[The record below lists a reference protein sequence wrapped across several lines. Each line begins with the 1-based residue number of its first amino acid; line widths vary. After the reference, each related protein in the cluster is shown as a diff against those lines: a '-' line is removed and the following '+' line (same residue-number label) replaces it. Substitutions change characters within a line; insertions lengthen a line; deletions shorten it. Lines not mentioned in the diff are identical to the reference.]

1 MFMQIL
7 AFAHLAGRPSQEV
20 PGPGV
25 GAFELHGLHSGQ
37 KCSLAVT
44 GTRCRRG
51 VSRSS
56 SRGFGMVQVLL
67 LIAVLAG
74 LATMGYLQWR
84 ERSAVESSRQER
96 QALAQAD
103 RAIVTFATV
112 MRRLPCPDTNRDG
125 VEDCG
130 AGDQKGWLPSVS
142 LRLAGADPGVDVG
155 QLRYLV
161 QRGGGANDL
170 TVLDDAW
177 RPLEYDTTGK
187 TYASMRATTATGGDY
202 QADILTL
209 ADLCQRLDEGR
220 KTPYTAGMA
229 EVRSTPVR
237 TTAYALVHPG
247 NDDADGNGSLFDGA
261 NASADSAVE
270 DPTRRPLLSR
280 YNDIVLERSYA
291 SLLAGLHCAPL
302 IDSINTVALAHDV
315 VLQVDDLKTGNIAAA
330 KQAIVFAALG
340 AAITAADMTGT
351 ILGGIADAG
360 NAAVEWAICAATLGL
375 AVNACAAAP
384 QHTAAVALTGG
395 VLYANGVSVGLN
407 VVAAVMAGN
416 ALALADSSVDASTL
430 TCPSTDYTQALAAA
444 KKEWDDAVADRNTLI
459 TKINDKTNELNAANV
474 ARANAINN
482 LVAQVRAGGTSTSI
496 DSRIQPVLDAATNWE
511 SSNFSL
517 TAATMR
523 RDNYQTAVTQWTN
536 QVATYANMLANR
548 TAMISQLNADI
559 ATLDA
564 QIAAA
569 TDPAVKAALQ
579 KQRLEKTS
587 QLTLLNDPVALQAE
601 YDKAVTERNN
611 AQSNLTAAQTDLSAA
626 QASVGSAQT
635 SFQTAYS
642 NLRNAGRYTIF
653 VGGVA
658 TWVGC
663 TTTSSGVCQSGDVVT
678 SGGIQAALVDLF
690 GGSSVSPDPDAKY
703 LKPIKLQRELNALQS
718 QLGEANK
725 RVTDAKNIY
734 DQLKTQADN
743 PPPCNITGKG
753 VTPMPPSAALDILIK
768 VDEKGG
774 TR

>member
-1 MFMQIL
+1 MFMLIVAITHIAAGSCWGASGPRSGIL
-7 AFAHLAGRPSQEV
+7 EPLGRHAVRSHCPQV
-20 PGPGV
+20 
-25 GAFELHGLHSGQ
+25 ASG
-37 KCSLAVT
+37 
-44 GTRCRRG
+44 RG
-51 VSRSS
+51 CASVNASR

-74 LATMGYLQWR
+74 LATTGYLQWR
-84 ERSAVESSRQER
+84 ERSAVDSSRQER
-96 QALAQAD
+96 QALVQAD

-112 MRRLPCPDTNRDG
+112 MRRLPCPDINRDG
-125 VEDCG
+125 IEDCS
-130 AGDQKGWLPSVS
+130 AVDQKGWLPSVS
-142 LRLAGADPGVDVG
+142 LLMAGADPGVNVG

-177 RPLEYDTTGK
+177 RPLEYDTKGK
-187 TYASMRATTATGGDY
+187 TYGSMRATTATGGDY

-209 ADLCQRLDEGR
+209 TDLCKRLDDGR
-220 KTPYTAGMA
+220 ATPYAAGMA
-229 EVRSTPVR
+229 EVRSSPVR

-247 NDDADGNGSLFDGA
+247 NDDADGDGSFFDGA

-270 DPTRRPLLSR
+270 DPIRRPLLAR

-315 VLQVDDLKTGNIAAA
+315 VSQVDDLKTGNIAAA
-330 KQAIVFAALG
+330 QQAIIFAALG
-340 AAITAADMTGT
+340 AVITANDMAGT
-351 ILGGIADAG
+351 ILGDVMDAA
-360 NAAVEWAICAATLGL
+360 NAAVDWAFCAATLGL

-384 QHTAAVALTGG
+384 QHTAAVGLGGG

-416 ALALADSSVDASTL
+416 ALALADSSVDSSTL
-430 TCPSTDYTQALAAA
+430 TCPSTDYTQVLAAA
-444 KKEWDDAVADRNTLI
+444 KKGWDDAIADRSSLI
-459 TKINDKTNELNAANV
+459 TKINDKSDELSAANT
-474 ARANAINN
+474 ARTNAINN

-511 SSNFSL
+511 SSSFSL
-517 TAATMR
+517 KAATDR
-523 RDNYQTAVTQWTN
+523 RDNYQIAVTQWTN
-536 QVATYANMLANR
+536 QVATYADMLANR
-548 TAMISQLNADI
+548 TAMIAQINADI
-559 ATLDA
+559 QSLDT
-564 QIAAA
+564 QIAAT
-569 TDPAVKAALQ
+569 TDPTVKATLR

-611 AQSNLTAAQTDLSAA
+611 AQSNLNSAQSDLSAA
-626 QASVGSAQT
+626 QASTGSAQT

-653 VGGVA
+653 VGAVA
-658 TWVGC
+658 AATGC
-663 TTTSSGVCQSGDVVT
+663 TTTAAGVCQSGDIVT
-678 SGGIQAALVDLF
+678 SGGIQSALVDLF
-690 GGSSVSPDPDAKY
+690 GGSSVSPDPNAKY

-718 QLGEANK
+718 IVGEADK
-725 RVTDAKNIY
+725 RVTNAQNMY
-734 DQLKTQADN
+734 NQVKTQADN

-753 VTPMPPSAALDILIK
+753 VTPMPPSTAMDILIQ
-768 VDEKGG
+768 VDQKGG

>member
-1 MFMQIL
+1 MFMLTL
-7 AFAHLAGRPSQEV
+7 AFVQLVRKS
-20 PGPGV
+20 
-25 GAFELHGLHSGQ
+25 
-37 KCSLAVT
+37 
-44 GTRCRRG
+44 
-51 VSRSS
+51 SRSVS
-56 SRGFGMVQVLL
+56 GSAAGIVEPQGAYLGMNRSPLCGGKSSRLFDARSRGFGMVQVLL

-84 ERSAVESSRQER
+84 ERSAVDSSRQER
-96 QALAQAD
+96 QALSQAD

-125 VEDCG
+125 IEDCG
-130 AGDQKGWLPSVS
+130 AADQKGWLPSVS

-161 QRGGGANDL
+161 QRGGGKNDL

-187 TYASMRATTATGGDY
+187 TYATMRETTATGGEY

-209 ADLCQRLDEGR
+209 TDICQRLEDGR
-220 KTPYTAGMA
+220 TTAYTPGMA
-229 EVRSTPVR
+229 EVRSSPVR

-247 NDDADGNGSLFDGA
+247 NDDADGDGSLFDGA

-270 DPTRRPLLSR
+270 DPTLRPLLSR
-280 YNDIVLERSYA
+280 YNDIVLERSYT

-360 NAAVEWAICAATLGL
+360 NAAVEWALCAATLGL

-407 VVAAVMAGN
+407 VVAAIMAGN
-416 ALALADSSVDASTL
+416 ALALADSSVDSSTL
-430 TCPSTDYTQALAAA
+430 TCPSTDYTQALNAA
-444 KKEWDDAVADRNTLI
+444 KKEWDDAVAARDALI
-459 TKINDKTNELNAANV
+459 TKINNKTNELNTANV
-474 ARANAINN
+474 ARTNAINN

-511 SSNFSL
+511 SSSFSL
-517 TAATMR
+517 SAATQR

-536 QVATYANMLANR
+536 QVATYADMLANR
-548 TAMISQLNADI
+548 TTLITQLNADI
-559 ATLDA
+559 AALDA
-564 QIAAA
+564 QIAAT
-569 TDPAVKAALQ
+569 TDPAVKATLQ

-587 QLTLLNDPVALQAE
+587 QLTLLNDPVALQGE

-611 AQSNLTAAQTDLSAA
+611 AQANLNAAQADLSAA

-653 VGGVA
+653 VGAVA
-658 TWVGC
+658 AATGC
-663 TTTSSGVCQSGDVVT
+663 TTTASGVCQTGDIVT
-678 SGGIQAALVDLF
+678 SGGIQGALVDLF
-690 GGSSVSPDPDAKY
+690 GVSSVTPDPDAKY

-725 RVTDAKNIY
+725 RVTDAQNIY
-734 DQLKTQADN
+734 NQLKTQADN

-768 VDEKGG
+768 VDQKGG

>member
-1 MFMQIL
+1 M
-7 AFAHLAGRPSQEV
+7 RCSE
-20 PGPGV
+20 
-25 GAFELHGLHSGQ
+25 GAS
-37 KCSLAVT
+37 CY
-44 GTRCRRG
+44 R
-51 VSRSS
+51 

-125 VEDCG
+125 LEDCG

-187 TYASMRATTATGGDY
+187 TYAMRATTAAGGAY
-202 QADILTL
+202 KADIQTL
-209 ADLCQRLDEGR
+209 ADLCQRLEDGR
-220 KTPYTAGMA
+220 KTPYAAGMA
-229 EVRSTPVR
+229 EVRSSPVR
-237 TTAYALVHPG
+237 TVAYALVHPG

-270 DPTRRPLLSR
+270 DPVRRPLLAR
-280 YNDIVLERSYA
+280 YNDIVMEHSYV

-315 VLQVDDLKTGNIAAA
+315 VTQVDDLRTGNIAAA
-330 KQAIVFAALG
+330 KQAVVFAALG

-351 ILGGIADAG
+351 ILGGISDAG

-430 TCPSTDYTQALAAA
+430 TCPSTDYTQTLAAA

-474 ARANAINN
+474 ARTIAINN

-496 DSRIQPVLDAATNWE
+496 DSRILPVLDAATTWE
-511 SSNFSL
+511 SNSFSL

-548 TAMISQLNADI
+548 TTMISQLNVDI
-559 ATLDA
+559 AALDA
-564 QIAAA
+564 QIATT

-601 YDKAVTERNN
+601 YDKAVTERTN
-611 AQSNLTAAQTDLSAA
+611 AQNNLNAAQSDLSAA

-635 SFQTAYS
+635 IFQTAYS
-642 NLRNAGRYTIF
+642 NLSNAGRYTIF
-653 VGGVA
+653 VGAAAAA
-658 TWVGC
+658 TGC
-663 TTTSSGVCQSGDVVT
+663 TTTSAGVCQAGDIVT
-678 SGGIQAALVDLF
+678 SAGIQAALVDLF

-725 RVTDAKNIY
+725 RVTNAKNIY

>member
-1 MFMQIL
+1 
-7 AFAHLAGRPSQEV
+7 
-20 PGPGV
+20 
-25 GAFELHGLHSGQ
+25 
-37 KCSLAVT
+37 
-44 GTRCRRG
+44 
-51 VSRSS
+51 
-56 SRGFGMVQVLL
+56 MVQVLL